1 MFIDKCETIKLLSF
15 GEENNVKKGKRFNVF
30 LTQKLKI

>member
-15 GEENNVKKGKRFNVF
+15 FEENNVKKGTTLNVF
-30 LTQKLKI
+30 LTSQLKI